1 MFVYS
6 EWDKLCF
13 EISSKYNCIRVD
25 EIPSQ
30 PLDGAWISIKHDV
43 ETNVKKALKIAKIE
57 KMIVK
62 IDIFSK
68 G

>member
-6 EWDKLCF
+6 GWDKFCL

-30 PLDGAWISIKHDV
+30 PPNGAWIYIKHDV
-43 ETNVKKALKIAKIE
+43 
-57 KMIVK
+57 
-62 IDIFSK
+62 
-68 G
+68 